1 MHRGGTYFH
10 SDIARIA
17 LEEHSRSLQRR
28 GSQTG
33 SALSE
38 RETEVLS
45 KIAEGKTNRE
55 IAEELGISVRTV
67 ETHRERMM
75 HKLQI
80 HNVPGLIKFAIMQGV
95 AVIEYANKPSAF
107 AAPVACTT

>member
-1 MHRGGTYFH
+1 M
-10 SDIARIA
+10 
-17 LEEHSRSLQRR
+17 EEHARHTQRK
-28 GSQTG
+28 GHPTS
-33 SALSE
+33 SELSE

-55 IAEELGISVRTV
+55 IATELGISVRTV

-95 AVIEYANKPSAF
+95 AVIEF
-107 AAPVACTT
+107 AATQNALSSTPVACSSST